1 MSDQKGGLQLLPET
15 RRRVDIKVPGENKFL
30 FSGAAVLA
38 AVFVLF
44 LGLNF
49 YSSFLT
55 KKIAS
60 IDNDLMILE
69 KQRDKKNE
77 ESLLLLDKQLVLIS
91 RLLNDHIFW
100 SRGLAKV
107 ESLLQNQIQF
117 ESFSASTIDGKFS
130 FKALA
135 ANYAVVARQIASFI
149 SDGAIK
155 DVSLNNVN
163 TLTNGKLEFNMK
175 LDLDKNKFLKQQD
188 TK

>member
-77 ESLLLLDKQLVLIS
+77 ESPEFLVHAPLDKYHV
-91 RLLNDHIFW
+91 DH
-100 SRGLAKV
+100 
-107 ESLLQNQIQF
+107 NC
-117 ESFSASTIDGKFS
+117 
-130 FKALA
+130 
-135 ANYAVVARQIASFI
+135 N
-149 SDGAIK
+149 
-155 DVSLNNVN
+155 
-163 TLTNGKLEFNMK
+163 
-175 LDLDKNKFLKQQD
+175 
-188 TK
+188 